1 MAKYVM
7 ALDQGTTSSRAIVFD
22 KDGKIVTKS
31 QREYEQIYPQAG
43 WVEHNP
49 MDILYSEYQSV
60 AARAMFSTMPAAL
73 E

>member
-49 MDILYSEYQSV
+49 DDILNTQILQQCGQMLHAIIRE
-60 AARAMFSTMPAAL
+60 
-73 E
+73 